1 MLNFCTLFDS
11 NYLSR
16 GLALFESLKKT
27 TTDFHLFVVAFD
39 EECYDYLRKLDY
51 KDLTPVSLTDFEDEK
66 LKRVKSGRTTAEYC
80 WTCTPSIIL
89 YCVEKFQLPS
99 CTYVDA
105 DMIFYQSPQILFDEL
120 TDQSIIISEHRY
132 TRDYDVSATHGIYCV
147 QFMYFK
153 NDQSGLNALSWWR
166 DRCIE
171 WCFAYLEDG
180 KFGDQKYL
188 DDWRERFPG
197 VHVMQNPGG
206 GLAPWNIQQYLVEDK
221 NGRVFITD
229 KQKATTAPMVFY
241 HFHGLKFYSDDKVA
255 CCGALYEIDKNVK
268 EILYFPYI
276 RHLLE
281 VGDKIVR
288 SGFKLNPQGARQ
300 PSPGPGKVLSEY
312 IKNVIFLMLKGRLP
326 LFKKSLFK
334 ITLHNHIYKLS
345 RIKK

>member
-1 MLNFCTLFDS
+1 
-11 NYLSR
+11 
-16 GLALFESLKKT
+16 
-27 TTDFHLFVVAFD
+27 
-39 EECYDYLRKLDY
+39 
-51 KDLTPVSLTDFEDEK
+51 
-66 LKRVKSGRTTAEYC
+66 
-80 WTCTPSIIL
+80 
-89 YCVEKFQLPS
+89 
-99 CTYVDA
+99 
-105 DMIFYQSPQILFDEL
+105 
-120 TDQSIIISEHRY
+120 
-132 TRDYDVSATHGIYCV
+132 
-147 QFMYFK
+147 
-153 NDQSGLNALSWWR
+153 
-166 DRCIE
+166 
-171 WCFAYLEDG
+171 
-180 KFGDQKYL
+180 
-188 DDWRERFPG
+188 
-197 VHVMQNPGG
+197 MQNPGG